1 MQRKQDSFDPMLPLL
16 EFREV
21 LLKMCVEFG
30 PKASSD
36 VLHRCPSRIKIIHQA
51 IFSETRTFLTNP
63 SHISDQIFTRACEG
77 GEASAPLSRG
87 AAVVVGRQG
96 KVGLRF
102 YLFAM
107 AATPIF
113 HSRQCKLL
121 PMLARNRLLQG
132 DNTKEIVQSMLL
144 DVQVSFGFAFE

>member
-1 MQRKQDSFDPMLPLL
+1 MQRMQDSFDPMLPLL

-36 VLHRCPSRIKIIHQA
+36 VLHRYPSRIKIILQA

-96 KVGLRF
+96 KVRLRF
-102 YLFAM
+102 YLFAL
-107 AATPIF
+107 AAKPIF
-113 HSRQCKLL
+113 HS
-121 PMLARNRLLQG
+121 G
-132 DNTKEIVQSMLL
+132 DNANCCQCSLAIGSCRAIVRRKLSNQCYWTCK
-144 DVQVSFGFAFE
+144 